1 MPSCSHFN
9 FLNSCEIQRTQRA
22 VSFTPWAIIKR
33 QLPQKEYWLFS
44 KLPESFL
51 WALLNYSPL
60 IHKEELNLAKG
71 ESTTQE
77 IVSNRDSLKES

>member
-1 MPSCSHFN
+1 M
-9 FLNSCEIQRTQRA
+9 
-22 VSFTPWAIIKR
+22 SFTPWAIIKR

-44 KLPESFL
+44 KMPESFL

-77 IVSNRDSLKES
+77 IVSNRDSSRES